1 VDTNKATLPTSGQPP
16 SGTAKPERPR
26 WVQIIVFTTLL
37 FALTL
42 LAMWGSSR

>member
-1 VDTNKATLPTSGQPP
+1 VDTNKATPPSSGPPP

-26 WVQIIVFTTLL
+26 WVQIVVFTTLL
-37 FALTL
+37 LALTL